1 MRRRAFRRSSPS
13 MRNRIL
19 VTVSAALVAAAPG
32 GAQAQERRLE
42 SDPPVAFWQTVGD
55 STLDRLIADALVANR
70 DLRAVEARVSEA
82 RASRSE
88 ARLDLAPTVTMSA
101 GYSRQRMA
109 SATFPGAGRLPDQNV
124 WDTGLQM
131 SWELDVFGR
140 LRRSLQ
146 GRSELLASAEEDVR
160 DVQVVL
166 AAEVARSYYD
176 LRGAQNRLAVAR
188 RNAENQQRTLVL
200 TQDRMELGRGSGVD
214 IERAQAQLSS
224 TLATIPTL
232 EAEIEAVQH
241 RIAVLLGQSPASL
254 SIASAEETCPM
265 PLPELDVGDVAERVR
280 ERPDVRSAQRQL
292 SASKAFVGAAKADY
306 LPRISIGAVAGYTA
320 DAFDAL
326 GNSGTPRYAIGPVI
340 SWPFLDLGRVRTRV
354 DAARA
359 GESEASARLEQTVL
373 RAEEELRTALTSY
386 ARSRQRLAHLEDAAD
401 ASQRAAELV
410 RLRFEE
416 GVTDFLEVLD
426 AERRLLEAQDR
437 LAAGR
442 TEATNWLVAVYR
454 ASGG

>member
-241 RIAVLLGQSPASL
+241 RIAVLLGRSPASL